1 MRVLGF
7 LVRWYLIMAAGV
19 WIAAGPHPRA
29 SAGLLLALVVV
40 NNWWHRRRLAQF
52 DNRPQPVA
60 PVAYPVPWPWYPP
73 QPYPAAS
80 PQPPAPAPA
89 PRASDA
95 AGGEPPVVPPTGHG
109 DGPTAI
115 KSVAVVLAGLLV
127 AGTVA
132 LARLA
137 PAAAATMTA
146 PPAVASASLT
156 APAAAGASAPSLGVP
171 NPWQW
176 LFQNFVTNPFK
187 VETRATMKVV
197 LDAAQAAFLTPP
209 LTKEPRVQELWQL
222 LLEIADSL
230 LLLLIVVGAA
240 MVVAGDF
247 TYLEAKTLAP
257 RVIVAG
263 VAMNLS
269 LVIVGQAISWSNALV
284 NGFLSLGQS
293 SLGPAINR
301 VAGEAAAPILLAL
314 LLIALLLL
322 LLANLIRLVV
332 ILVVTVGAPLLHVF
346 GVLPATDG
354 IARMWWRALAACL
367 IAPVVQALLLVI
379 GVWVTSSAGSPFQ
392 VVFDNPAW
400 ASLVDATMLLVI
412 VVLMALSPMWM
423 FKHALGSGH
432 RQLSQAMRWGRRAV
446 GVAV

>member
-1 MRVLGF
+1 M
-7 LVRWYLIMAAGV
+7 
-19 WIAAGPHPRA
+19 
-29 SAGLLLALVVV
+29 
-40 NNWWHRRRLAQF
+40 
-52 DNRPQPVA
+52 
-60 PVAYPVPWPWYPP
+60 
-73 QPYPAAS
+73 
-80 PQPPAPAPA
+80 
-89 PRASDA
+89 
-95 AGGEPPVVPPTGHG
+95 
-109 DGPTAI
+109 
-115 KSVAVVLAGLLV
+115 
-127 AGTVA
+127 
-132 LARLA
+132 
-137 PAAAATMTA
+137 
-146 PPAVASASLT
+146 
-156 APAAAGASAPSLGVP
+156 
-171 NPWQW
+171 
-176 LFQNFVTNPFK
+176 
-187 VETRATMKVV
+187 V

-222 LLEIADSL
+222 LLEIADSV

-247 TYLEAKTLAP
+247 TYLEAKALAP

-284 NGFLSLGQS
+284 RGFLSLGQS
-293 SLGPAINR
+293 SLGPAITR
-301 VAGEAAAPILLAL
+301 VGGETGAPILLAL
-314 LLIALLLL
+314 LLIAVLLL

-354 IARMWWRALAACL
+354 LARMWWRALAACL

-432 RQLSQAMRWGRRAV
+432 HQLSQAMRWGRRAV
-446 GVAV
+446 GVGT

>member
-1 MRVLGF
+1 MRFLGF

-40 NNWWHRRRLAQF
+40 TNWWHRRRLAQF
-52 DNRPQPVA
+52 DHRAQPVA
-60 PVAYPVPWPWYPP
+60 PIAYPVLWPWYPP

-80 PQPPAPAPA
+80 PQPPAASPG

-95 AGGEPPVVPPTGHG
+95 ASDEPPVLPPAGHG

-127 AGTVA
+127 AGTVG
-132 LARLA
+132 LARPA
-137 PAAAATMTA
+137 PAAAGPMTV
-146 PPAVASASLT
+146 PPAVASASLA
-156 APAAAGASAPSLGVP
+156 APAAARASAPSLGVP

-176 LFQNFVTNPFK
+176 LFQNFVTDPFK
-187 VETRATMKVV
+187 VETRATLKVV
-197 LDAAQAAFLTPP
+197 LDAATAAFLTPP

-222 LLEIADSL
+222 LLEIADSV

-247 TYLEAKTLAP
+247 TYLEAKALAP
-257 RVIVAG
+257 RVVVAG

-284 NGFLSLGQS
+284 RGFLSLGQS
-293 SLGPAINR
+293 SLGPAITR
-301 VAGEAAAPILLAL
+301 VGGETGAPILLAL
-314 LLIALLLL
+314 LLIAVLLL

-332 ILVVTVGAPLLHVF
+332 ILVVTVGAPLLCVF

-354 IARMWWRALAACL
+354 LARMWWRALAACL

-446 GVAV
+446 GMAV

>member
-1 MRVLGF
+1 MRFLGF

-73 QPYPAAS
+73 YPGH
-80 PQPPAPAPA
+80 PQPTAPAPA
-89 PRASDA
+89 PGGSDA
-95 AGGEPPVVPPTGHG
+95 AGGEAPSLPPTGDG

-115 KSVAVVLAGLLV
+115 KSVAFVLAGLLV
-127 AGTVA
+127 AGTLG
-132 LARLA
+132 LARPA
-137 PAAAATMTA
+137 PAAAATMAA
-146 PPAVASASLT
+146 PPAVASASL
-156 APAAAGASAPSLGVP
+156 AVPAGVEASAPSLGVP

-197 LDAAQAAFLTPP
+197 LDAAEAAFLTPP

-222 LLEIADSL
+222 LLEIADSV

-240 MVVAGDF
+240 MVLAGDF
-247 TYLEAKTLAP
+247 TYLEAKALAP

-284 NGFLSLGQS
+284 KGFLSLGQS

-332 ILVVTVGAPLLHVF
+332 ILVVTVGAPLLCVF

-446 GVAV
+446 GLAT